1 MTALT
6 LPAGPAALLDRT
18 RKSLA
23 AHLGGEHHLVLGGG
37 TALIARWAHRWTHD
51 LDFFIERASYS
62 RLHENR
68 IAFERDVRTAGA
80 IRQLDIRPHNA
91 VIVFEDGGE
100 ISLNTTRPYTH
111 NPRSPE
117 IVLGTAVAL
126 ETTTEVLARKIGGR
140 ILGNNTFVPRD
151 LYDIAVARDLDPV
164 GLERT
169 LKCFTPNRLQEIAD
183 ELRSLP
189 PDWITTHRA
198 PLVAPTHP
206 DPAHRAVHL
215 VRSIL
220 RQPGR
225 RWSTR

>member
-6 LPAGPAALLDRT
+6 LPVGPAALLERT
-18 RKSLA
+18 RLHLA

-51 LDFFIERASYS
+51 LDFFIEPASYS
-62 RLHENR
+62 RLHDNR

-80 IRQLDIRPHNA
+80 VRQLDVRPHNA
-91 VIVFEDGGE
+91 IIVFEDGGE
-100 ISLNTTRPYTH
+100 ISINTTRPYTH
-111 NPRSPE
+111 NPKSAD
-117 IVLGTAVAL
+117 IVQGTEVML
-126 ETTTEVLARKIGGR
+126 ETTTEILARKIGGR

-151 LYDIAVARDLDPV
+151 LYDIAVARDLDPD
-164 GLERT
+164 GLDQT
-169 LKCFTPNRLQEIAD
+169 LRCFTPNRLQEIAD

-189 PDWITTHRA
+189 PGWITTHPA

-206 DPAHRAVHL
+206 DQANRAVHL
-215 VRSIL
+215 VRSVL

-225 RWSTR
+225 RWTPR